1 MEFNTSKIFY
11 TLLILLTILII
22 GVQIGIYH
30 GRHIQLEELGIE
42 SIQYH

>member
-1 MEFNTSKIFY
+1 MELNASKIFY

-30 GRHIQLEELGIE
+30 GRQLQLEELGIE
-42 SIQYH
+42 SVQYH